1 MNRKL
6 IVFDIDG
13 TLLNSQ
19 KEIAAS
25 TFESIK
31 ALKAA
36 GHHLAIA
43 TGRNYDLAKEVVK
56 AVAFD
61 HYICCNGSAAFMNH
75 ELVHSHPLSR
85 EGLARLVKVADQAG
99 LDLIFQ
105 GLYGMRR
112 HNELSG
118 DKLVSA
124 MTSFGSGEPDYD
136 VDFYQREDV
145 YQALTFH
152 SVEQEDIYADF
163 TEFDFVRWHEVGV
176 DVIPLGGSKAKT
188 IAILA
193 DKLGVSLADTIAFG
207 DGDNDREMLRLVGHG
222 VAMGNASQAV
232 KACADEVTASHDEDG
247 IYQSLVKSG
256 LIANL

>member
-1 MNRKL
+1 MTRKL

-19 KEIAAS
+19 KEIAES
-25 TFESIK
+25 TFDSIR
-31 ALKAA
+31 ALKKA
-36 GHHLAIA
+36 GHQLAIA
-43 TGRNYDLAKEVVK
+43 TGRNLDLAKDVVK
-56 AVAFD
+56 AVDFD

-75 ELVHSHPLSR
+75 QLVHSQPLAK
-85 EGLARLVKVADQAG
+85 EGLARLVEIADQAK

-118 DKLVSA
+118 EKLVTA
-124 MTSFGSGEPDYD
+124 MTSFGSSAPDYD
-136 VDFYQREDV
+136 GNFYRENDV

-152 SVEQEDIYADF
+152 SVDQEAIYAGF
-163 TEFDFVRWHEVGV
+163 TEFDFIRWHEVGV

-193 DKLGVSLADTIAFG
+193 DKLGISLADTIAFG
-207 DGDNDREMLRLVGHG
+207 DGDNDREMLSLVGHG
-222 VAMGNASQAV
+222 VAMGNASSEV
-232 KACADEVTASHDEDG
+232 KACANEVTASHDEDG
-247 IYQSLVKSG
+247 IYVSLRRMG
-256 LIANL
+256 LV

>member
-19 KEIAAS
+19 KEIAIS
-25 TFESIK
+25 TFRSIE
-31 ALKAA
+31 ALKLA

-43 TGRNYDLAKEVVK
+43 TGRNYDLAKDVVK
-56 AVAFD
+56 AVGFD

-75 ELVHSHPLSR
+75 QLVHSQPLTKD
-85 EGLARLVKVADQAG
+85 GLERLVKIADQAQ

-112 HNELSG
+112 HNEVAG
-118 DKLVSA
+118 EKLVSA
-124 MTSFGSGEPDYD
+124 MTSFGSGAPEYQA
-136 VDFYQREDV
+136 DFHQQEDV

-152 SVEQEDIYADF
+152 GLDQEHIYEGF
-163 TEFDFVRWHEVGV
+163 TEFDFVRWHDVGV

-188 IAILA
+188 IPILA
-193 DKLGVSLADTIAFG
+193 DKLGISLEDTIAFG
-207 DGDNDREMLRLVGHG
+207 DGENDREMLSLVGHG
-222 VAMGNASQAV
+222 VAMGNASPAV
-232 KACADEVTASHDEDG
+232 QACADEVTTSHDEDG
-247 IYQSLVKSG
+247 IYVSLSKMG
-256 LIANL
+256 LV

>member
-13 TLLNSQ
+13 TLLTSQ
-19 KEIAAS
+19 KEVAAS
-25 TFESIK
+25 TFKGIA

-43 TGRNYDLAKEVVK
+43 TGRNYDLAKEVVET
-56 AVAFD
+56 VGFN

-75 ELVHSHPLSR
+75 KLVHSQPLTKD
-85 EGLARLVKVADQAG
+85 GLERLVKIADQAK

-112 HNELSG
+112 HNQLAGEN
-118 DKLVSA
+118 LVAA
-124 MTSFGSGEPDYD
+124 MTSFGSGAPEYEA
-136 VDFYQREDV
+136 DFYQQEEV

-152 SVEQEDIYADF
+152 GVEQESIYADF

-188 IAILA
+188 IPILA
-193 DKLGVSLADTIAFG
+193 DKLGISLADTIAFG
-207 DGDNDREMLRLVGHG
+207 DGDNDREMLSLVGHG

-232 KACADEVTASHDEDG
+232 QACADEVTASHDEDG
-247 IYQSLVKSG
+247 IYLSLTRMG
-256 LIANL
+256 LI